1 MKTVPTRTLLRS
13 QKDFHIRQFTI
24 LGLFKELFKKWLKVL
39 KLCRVRNLLL
49 HSSMH
54 VIHDLSDLKSPTPMR
69 PVAQLEHGLDR
80 VLFK

>member
-1 MKTVPTRTLLRS
+1 MAE
-13 QKDFHIRQFTI
+13 
-24 LGLFKELFKKWLKVL
+24 GAKVMQGEEFM
-39 KLCRVRNLLL
+39 L

-54 VIHDLSDLKSPTPMR
+54 VIHNLSDLKSPTPMR